1 MKVIYKILILLFVTA
16 IIIGSGV
23 YWYAFM
29 RPYQNMLK
37 AKPEFELSATNLF
50 SEFNENETNANA
62 KYLGKVI
69 EITGRVVELKTTN
82 DQLAI
87 VLEDELFG
95 VRTFIDS
102 SFYSTNKQIFE
113 SINPGTSVTIR
124 GQCDGMLNDVI
135 ISRAVIIR

>member
-1 MKVIYKILILLFVTA
+1 MKAIHKILILLFVTA
-16 IIIGSGV
+16 LLIGGGV

-29 RPYQNMLK
+29 RPHQNMLK
-37 AKPEFELSATNLF
+37 AKPEFELSAKNLF

-62 KYLGKVI
+62 KYLGKVV
-69 EITGRVVELKTTN
+69 EITGKVVELKTTN
-82 DQLAI
+82 NQTAI
-87 VLEDELFG
+87 VLEYEFFG

-102 SFYSTNKQIFE
+102 SFYSTNKKAFE
-113 SINPGTSVTIR
+113 SINPGQFVTIR